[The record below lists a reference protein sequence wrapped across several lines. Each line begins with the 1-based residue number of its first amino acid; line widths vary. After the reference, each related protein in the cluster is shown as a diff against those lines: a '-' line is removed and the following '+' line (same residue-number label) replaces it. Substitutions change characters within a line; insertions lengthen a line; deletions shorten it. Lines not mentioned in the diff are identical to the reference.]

1 VDLGTVWSMRVLGA
15 EVSLEG
21 AVLGTTECPQ
31 KEEQSR
37 EQLSVSGRRSGL
49 GKVLGLSRLREDA
62 WTFFLGLQWA
72 CRYVEFVAYSGC
84 S

>member
-1 VDLGTVWSMRVLGA
+1 MDLGTVWSMRVLGA

-37 EQLSVSGRRSGL
+37 EQLSVSEGGAASGR
-49 GKVLGLSRLREDA
+49 
-62 WTFFLGLQWA
+62 
-72 CRYVEFVAYSGC
+72 C
-84 S
+84 